1 MEQKMGKIRA
11 KRAKQNEG
19 EKKYHFSWHIFLMLP
34 TRPAIFNV
42 AEME

>member
-19 EKKYHFSWHIFLMLP
+19 EKNIILAGTFS
-34 TRPAIFNV
+34 
-42 AEME
+42 